1 MQKQIIGWKEWCH
14 LPELGLPAIKAK
26 IDTGAKTS
34 SLHAFNIE
42 PYIHE
47 NIDMVRFKLHPLQYR
62 KDIVYEVNAQVI
74 DRRLISD
81 SGAHKELRY
90 IIKTSI
96 SVGREE
102 LIKNDPHV
110 KAIEISL
117 SNRINMSFRMLIG
130 REALAGD
137 FIVDSSAGFVLG
149 NISKSTI
156 RTMYN
161 L

>member
-1 MQKQIIGWKEWCH
+1 MQKKIIGWKEWCY

-42 PYIHE
+42 PYIH
-47 NIDMVRFKLHPLQYR
+47 NDIDMVRFKLHPLQYR
-62 KDIVYEVNAQVI
+62 KDVVYEVNAAII
-74 DRRLISD
+74 DKRLISD

-90 IIKTSI
+90 IIKTSLY
-96 SVGREE
+96 VGKEA
-102 LIKNDPHV
+102 LIGCDSKV
-110 KAIEISL
+110 KIIEISL
-117 SNRINMSFRMLIG
+117 TNRINMSFRMLIG
-130 REALAGD
+130 REALASD
-137 FIVDSSAGFVLG
+137 FIVDSGASFVLG